1 MVMLVENY
9 ETTHYLVTLPP
20 PDPIE
25 AIKFRM
31 EQKGLSIKDL
41 DGIIGKPNVSMRYL
55 TRDRPGLI

>member
-20 PDPIE
+20 PEIE
-25 AIKFRM
+25 AIKFRI

-41 DGIIGKPNVSMRYL
+41 DGIIGKPNRVYEVFN
-55 TRDRPGLI
+55 T